1 MLSCTQGQGS
11 ISAGALFPD
20 RPTSCSL
27 ESGGL
32 RVPNLPHRGTWHE
45 GVAQGQQV
53 AQHVVLQA
61 PRARR
66 LWGRVLEGVALPAPP
81 HRQHVGL
88 QLPVCL
94 PGRPCSAS
102 AWQACGLSFLGFTQ
116 RPAASRTGALV
127 TETAGEGRG
136 LMPAEA
142 CPLVHVRIRAWPM
155 GLAASAILA
164 HKALTII
171 SKAAIRHLG
180 GDSQTPSRF
189 QHSICWVGSGRTR
202 LTEHLMCQPGRDP
215 HCNSHTG

>member
-20 RPTSCSL
+20 RPTSCPL
-27 ESGGL
+27 DPGGFG
-32 RVPNLPHRGTWHE
+32 VQIVPHRGTWHE

-53 AQHVVLQA
+53 AEHVVLQA

-66 LWGRVLEGVALPAPP
+66 LWGRVLKGVALPAPP

-102 AWQACGLSFLGFTQ
+102 AWQACGLSFLGSRLHT
-116 RPAASRTGALV
+116 AARRLENRSAV
-127 TETAGEGRG
+127 TETAWEEGG

-142 CPLVHVRIRAWPM
+142 CPLAHLPIRFWPR
-155 GLAASAILA
+155 GLAFSAILA
-164 HKALTII
+164 HGALSINLNG
-171 SKAAIRHLG
+171 AIRALG
-180 GDSQTPSRF
+180 WRLPDSQ
-189 QHSICWVGSGRTR
+189 
-202 LTEHLMCQPGRDP
+202 
-215 HCNSHTG
+215 